1 MKKDSNEPMTI
12 LRFDEKK
19 GKFRFETDLERAKVE
34 AIEKTNKKEKS
45 PKLKVLQH
53 KRKLKKQD
61 ITSGTSKVSQG
72 ETPGTSGTSRV
83 SQGETAGTS
92 STKKKRVNRSK
103 MGTLVGQVKKN
114 DIPKS
119 AGKRDLW
126 SKLREAELYK
136 YVVPRIE
143 DPNVRLAPLTEF
155 VSDLPNKYH
164 FSDKEIRRNILKTIK
179 EHLPPNSTFNT
190 MAGVK
195 PDKVPDFLKLFIQDI
210 EYGLEQLTKFTD
222 SGIAIFEKLLL
233 DKTTAKAELNK
244 AVANAVV
251 DNAVAQAVVDDA
263 VVKVQLA
270 ESPLDQAIAK
280 AELKEAMAKAEHAQF
295 ELDKAVELVKFDK
308 TLSQSNVGKYLTKL
322 LSIDE
327 TPSQELLITETI
339 KKFLHRLKKL
349 KDFYKQSKEWD
360 YENIL
365 LVWGDSFV
373 KKEGSNVYVSTGDL
387 TIPKA
392 EVLVADGE
400 CRVIIYADS
409 HHLDPQKAPDYELTA
424 RPSRVLIHEGSHLV
438 SHTEDL
444 AVQYYPPRGTE
455 LTAAQAITRLYEEF
469 NNIVNLDSQ
478 PFSIFVDHLAKELN
492 LPNLSKSEVLRV
504 MCEDDLLIYNFL
516 LTDAELSTLILRD
529 IIEGRGINEIV
540 RVPRSTDNQKMKL
553 KFLFLYTA
561 MAYLF
566 RNSNLEVNL
575 QLNQMKEQDTTK
587 VTDNVSTDIPSKEI
601 MEETRMIGHTESLK
615 NLKYRAKDRLKKEVS
630 DLITTSMT
638 KSNNSTTEFI
648 MKEQGVTS
656 QTQSPSTLSFSDLVT
671 RSIEKRNK
679 LRQNVSK
686 KRTHNRQEA
695 TPQYQFE

>member
-1 MKKDSNEPMTI
+1 M
-12 LRFDEKK
+12 
-19 GKFRFETDLERAKVE
+19 
-34 AIEKTNKKEKS
+34 
-45 PKLKVLQH
+45 
-53 KRKLKKQD
+53 
-61 ITSGTSKVSQG
+61 SQG
-72 ETPGTSGTSRV
+72 EPPGTSGTSRV
-83 SQGETAGTS
+83 SQGETPGTS
-92 STKKKRVNRSK
+92 GISSTD
-103 MGTLVGQVKKN
+103 VGQVVIN

-126 SKLREAELYK
+126 SKLREAELYED
-136 YVVPRIE
+136 VVPRIE

-155 VSDLPNKYH
+155 VSDLPNKYYH
-164 FSDKEIRRNILKTIK
+164 SDEGVRQSILTVIKRNLT
-179 EHLPPNSTFNT
+179 PNSTFNT

-195 PDKVPDFLKLFIQDI
+195 PDKVPDFLKPFVQDI
-210 EYGLEQLTKFTD
+210 ENGLKELMKFAD

-233 DKTTAKAELNK
+233 DKTTVKAELNK
-244 AVANAVV
+244 AVANAEVEK
-251 DNAVAQAVVDDA
+251 DVAQAVVDDA
-263 VVKVQLA
+263 VAKVQIA
-270 ESPLDQAIAK
+270 ESTLDQAIAN
-280 AELKEAMAKAEHAQF
+280 AELKEAVAKAEHAQF

-308 TLSQSNVGKYLTKL
+308 TLSQSKVGEYLTKL

-339 KKFLHRLKKL
+339 KKFLHRLKKI

-365 LVWGDSFV
+365 LVWSDSFV
-373 KKEGSNVYVSTGDL
+373 KKEGENVYVSTGNL
-387 TIPKA
+387 AIPKA
-392 EVLVADGE
+392 EVFTTDGE

-409 HHLDPQKAPDYELTA
+409 QHLDPQKAPDYELTA

-438 SHTEDL
+438 SHTADL
-444 AVQYYPPRGTE
+444 TVQYSPPRGTE
-455 LTAAQAITRLYEEF
+455 PTAAQAISLIYEELTS
-469 NNIVNLDSQ
+469 IVNLVSQ
-478 PFSIFVDHLAKELN
+478 PFSVFVDHLAKELN
-492 LPNLSKSEVLRV
+492 LPNLSKSEVIRG
-504 MCEDDLLIYNFL
+504 MSEDDVLFYNFL
-516 LTDAELSTLILRD
+516 LTDAELSALILRD

-575 QLNQMKEQDTTK
+575 QVNQMKEQDTTK

-601 MEETRMIGHTESLK
+601 TEETRMTGHTESLK

-638 KSNNSTTEFI
+638 KSNNSTTEYTI
-648 MKEQGVTS
+648 KEQEVTS
-656 QTQSPSTLSFSDLVT
+656 PTPAPSTLSFSDLVT

-695 TPQYQFE
+695 